1 MDRKLFDNRPFFVHP
16 RTLLKF
22 DSNLSE
28 SHTIVRL
35 EYYFSLTKQDY
46 ENDVSVNDKS
56 ILGKKS
62 ECSHQEL
69 NHINA
74 NNTIERICCQFG
86 LAECSFRF
94 SS

>member
-1 MDRKLFDNRPFFVHP
+1 MDRKLLDNRPFFVHP

-28 SHTIVRL
+28 SHTIVIL
-35 EYYFSLTKQDY
+35 ECYFSATKQDY

-56 ILGKKS
+56 ILGS

-74 NNTIERICCQFG
+74 NNTIE
-86 LAECSFRF
+86 
-94 SS
+94 